1 MLIDFDNNLFNTD
14 HIAAVRPSGLDSA
27 HTVIFTAGQSAI
39 DGGFLVRV
47 PFKTVTRKLREAR
60 MTYLLEMVELMEG
73 SEDHYED
80 AEEEGER
87 EGGEGGNG

>member
-1 MLIDFDNNLFNTD
+1 MLIDFDGTLFNTD

-27 HTVIFTAGQSAI
+27 HTIIFTTGQSAV
-39 DGGFLVRV
+39 DGGFLVHV

-80 AEEEGER
+80 AEEEEEER
-87 EGGEGGNG
+87 EGGAG